1 MVRGVSGVAGWMR
14 TLFSAGALGSLGDG
28 PLLELYRTRRDE
40 VGELAFAVLVE
51 RHGPMVLGV
60 CRRMQLDPEDAA
72 DAFQAT
78 FLILVQRAATIRV
91 TDSLGRWLH
100 GVSRRV
106 ALQARAASARHGRHE
121 QAGGLDEAAAPGPER
136 DRDELLS
143 ALDEEVAR
151 LPEKYQRAVVLCDLG
166 GMTHQAVANQLG
178 CPVGTIESRLSRG
191 REMLRSRLIRRG
203 LTPAALGVAL
213 AARSA
218 SAGVPCG
225 LWQATR
231 AAALRLSAGAAM
243 PAGVVSTSVRNLM
256 KGAERAMAI
265 SRLKAAVGFLMA
277 AGVLGT
283 GGGVLLG
290 QERRD
295 RQASPAVAERPE
307 PSIEERASITA
318 LEQRLRALE
327 QRLDDLQ
334 MPGRTGVRNE
344 SPRPDPMGRVDPD
357 SIRRIRPRYEC
368 LVERIAA
375 KVGQTVRPGDPL
387 AELFS
392 ADLAAAKNEFLA
404 KTIQWNHWKRL
415 YELRL
420 KLKDTGA
427 ISQQLWV
434 DTENDEE
441 RSQHELS
448 VARDRLELYGLS
460 TEEIN
465 AVKDE
470 NGERK
475 ARFTLRAPGEGR
487 ILELG
492 MAVGDLADP
501 RSTLMVIGRVRP

>member
-1 MVRGVSGVAGWMR
+1 
-14 TLFSAGALGSLGDG
+14 
-28 PLLELYRTRRDE
+28 
-40 VGELAFAVLVE
+40 
-51 RHGPMVLGV
+51 
-60 CRRMQLDPEDAA
+60 
-72 DAFQAT
+72 
-78 FLILVQRAATIRV
+78 
-91 TDSLGRWLH
+91 
-100 GVSRRV
+100 
-106 ALQARAASARHGRHE
+106 
-121 QAGGLDEAAAPGPER
+121 
-136 DRDELLS
+136 
-143 ALDEEVAR
+143 
-151 LPEKYQRAVVLCDLG
+151 
-166 GMTHQAVANQLG
+166 
-178 CPVGTIESRLSRG
+178 
-191 REMLRSRLIRRG
+191 MLRRRLIRRG

-225 LWQATR
+225 LSQTTR
-231 AAALRLSAGAAM
+231 AAAVRLSASTAM

-265 SRLKAAVGFLMA
+265 SRLKVAVGFLMA
-277 AGVLGT
+277 AGVLGA
-283 GGGVLLG
+283 GSGVLVG

-295 RQASPAVAERPE
+295 RQSSPAVAERPE
-307 PSIEERASITA
+307 PSVDNRDSITA

-327 QRLDDLQ
+327 RRLDELQ
-334 MPGRTGVRNE
+334 MPGRTGVRND
-344 SPRPDPMGRVDPD
+344 SPRPDPMAGLDPD

-368 LVERIAA
+368 LVERIAV

-404 KTIQWNHWKRL
+404 KTIQWNHSKRL
-415 YELRL
+415 HELRV

-427 ISQQLWV
+427 ISHQLWV
-434 DTENDEE
+434 DTVDDEE

-448 VARDRLELYGLS
+448 VARDRLQLYGLS

-470 NGERK
+470 NGEQK
-475 ARFTLRAPGEGR
+475 AHFTLRAPGEGR

-492 MAVGDLADP
+492 TGVGDLADP